1 MSAVNITEQITLLV
15 ELQKLDSHILSLEK
29 KMRDGPIR
37 IQGLEDEFK
46 RRSEILKVG
55 ENQLKAV
62 LVKQKEK
69 ENELLSKEELIKKC
83 QTQLYLIKTNKEY
96 TVMQQEIKGHEA
108 DKSKIEDELLALMDE
123 AETGKGRIE
132 KDKAVVKIDEEKM
145 NQEKAKVNAEIKAAQ
160 GELAEL
166 KKTRDEQAAKVDKQ
180 VLKKY
185 ERILKGKD
193 GLVLVVVTN
202 GACGG
207 CHMNL
212 PPQVFVEIKMKEGL
226 VFCESCSRILYLDE

>member
-1 MSAVNITEQITLLV
+1 MSAVNITEQITLLI

-29 KMRDGPIR
+29 KMKDGPIR
-37 IQGLEDEFK
+37 IQGLEDAFK
-46 RRSEILKVG
+46 TRSEILKDG
-55 ENQLKAV
+55 ENQLKTV

-83 QTQLYLIKTNKEY
+83 QTQLYAMKTNKEY
-96 TVMQQEIKGHEA
+96 TAMQQEIKGNEA

-123 AETGKGRIE
+123 AEVGKGRIE
-132 KDKAVVKIDEEKM
+132 KDRAAVKADEDNM
-145 NQEKAKVNAEIKAAQ
+145 NQEKAKVNAEIKVAQ
-160 GELAEL
+160 GEVDEL
-166 KKTRDEQAAKVDKQ
+166 KKARDEQAAKVDKQ

-193 GLVLVVVTN
+193 GLVLAAVTN
-202 GACGG
+202 DACGG

-226 VFCESCSRILYLDE
+226 VFCESCSRILYLEE